1 MTASATSTP
10 APSQPMDSI
19 TSDVL
24 ALIQKKLPSDR
35 TTLSMSDRL
44 KDLGIDSLSVVEL
57 IFELEEKFNIQIPYN
72 ANDNEPEFETVGE
85 VIDAI
90 RKVIAEKK

>member
-1 MTASATSTP
+1 MTAGATS
-10 APSQPMDSI
+10 ASSQAMDSV

-24 ALIQKKLPSDR
+24 ALIQKKLPPEKSAL
-35 TTLSMSDRL
+35 TMTDRL

-72 ANDNEPEFETVGE
+72 ANDTEPEFETVGE
-85 VIDAI
+85 VVEAI
-90 RKVIAEKK
+90 KKVIAEKK

>member
-1 MTASATSTP
+1 MSASATSAST
-10 APSQPMDSI
+10 QPMDSV

-24 ALIQKKLPSDR
+24 ALIQKKLPPEKTALTMTDK
-35 TTLSMSDRL
+35 L

-72 ANDNEPEFETVGE
+72 ANDAEPEFETVAE
-85 VIDAI
+85 VVDAI
-90 RKVIAEKK
+90 KKVIAEKK